1 MYRINSDHESKNI
14 VESKLLPLTY
24 KGNISVKETAL
35 REKVE
40 EIT

>member
-1 MYRINSDHESKNI
+1 MYRINSDHESKNM
-14 VESKLLPLTY
+14 LPLTY